1 MTKEEVDE
9 QTKDVPCQVKFFP
22 SPVLLFRIIT
32 WMHYDIAVKFCKKKK
47 QDDLI
52 LFFFVEQGGHWVL
65 GRPGLQIQ
73 SCFIISSHRP
83 HLETP
88 QKNILQM
95 KYQILFNASTPAK
108 NSMNIFFKHKRCQ
121 DLLRTQR
128 ATSKIG
134 VWTWAMAAELAQR
147 FSNIF
152 RINRKVVLKICKMH
166 LGSSC

>member
-1 MTKEEVDE
+1 MYEYM
-9 QTKDVPCQVKFFP
+9 
-22 SPVLLFRIIT
+22 L
-32 WMHYDIAVKFCKKKK
+32 
-47 QDDLI
+47 
-52 LFFFVEQGGHWVL
+52 
-65 GRPGLQIQ
+65 
-73 SCFIISSHRP
+73 
-83 HLETP
+83 
-88 QKNILQM
+88 M

-152 RINRKVVLKICKMH
+152 RIKRILALKICKMH